1 MKLDL
6 CLGDRGLGNG
16 MKRNFF
22 LKEYSFHSLVGEFNR
37 RE

>member
-6 CLGDRGLGNG
+6 CLGDWSMGNG